1 MKLVYVCSPLKGDC
15 EKNIE
20 KARKYCK
27 EIIEKYP
34 DSIPIAP
41 HIYFTQFLDDEKER
55 DREIG
60 MRVGLGLLDRCREL
74 WVFAKNP
81 SEGMKTEIQHALK
94 MGITVVDGFK
104 MLEDKGVEES

>member
-1 MKLVYVCSPLKGDC
+1 
-15 EKNIE
+15 
-20 KARKYCK
+20 
-27 EIIEKYP
+27 
-34 DSIPIAP
+34 
-41 HIYFTQFLDDEKER
+41 
-55 DREIG
+55 

-104 MLEDKGVEES
+104 MLEEKGGEES